1 MILAFKYVLII
12 IFITIIACI
21 PETRNLVPT
30 GDTAEIKTKGNKLY
44 TGELLMV
51 DEEAIVMQIKSGQKD
66 RTEGIYKFPRKNI
79 QHIKIEDYV
88 NYKWQGA
95 IFGFEV
101 LPIVLLFI
109 AASAADAEPGG
120 LAILFIPV
128 LINYA
133 IFAASTPSP
142 PGVEDP
148 FQTEQLV
155 ELRKYSRYPQGL
167 NEEQLKFLLSIQKQD
182 KIQQAD

>member
-1 MILAFKYVLII
+1 MVALKYVLII
-12 IFITIIACI
+12 IFITMIACI

-30 GDTAEIKTKGNKLY
+30 GDIAEIKTKGNKLY

-51 DEEAIVMQIKSGQKD
+51 DEEAIIMQIKSGQKN
-66 RTEGIYKFPRKNI
+66 RTEGIYKFPRDEI
-79 QHIKIEDYV
+79 QYIKIEDYV
-88 NYKWQGA
+88 NNKWQGA
-95 IFGFEV
+95 ILGFEV
-101 LPIVLLFI
+101 LPIVLLFV

-120 LAILFIPV
+120 LAILFVPV

-148 FQTEQLV
+148 FPTEQLV
-155 ELRKYSRYPQGL
+155 DLRKYSRFPQGL
-167 NEEQLKFLLSIQKQD
+167 NEKQLKSFLSIHNQD
-182 KIQQAD
+182 KIKVAD